1 MELAVGTAAL
11 LSGCVEAMPMH
22 LIYKFVIG
30 VLALG
35 LSQGAFAA
43 CDQNGIGHAAPN
55 TRKAGMNIL
64 KNRRIDPTITRSV
77 SVAEVLAYPDQD
89 DPNLEASDGVVL
101 RGQLLQAVHEGA
113 ESPNCGVEKDYHI
126 FIGAIDA
133 AHPQG
138 AHLTS
143 TQVKSRKRHAVVVEL
158 TPNIQDEHPHW
169 GNALQTLAGK
179 NVCITGWLLYDYEHH
194 PQIGHTRG
202 TLWEVHP
209 VTGIALLQPDGT
221 CSSWEP

>member
-1 MELAVGTAAL
+1 MQAVRIIIGLISLAA
-11 LSGCVEAMPMH
+11 
-22 LIYKFVIG
+22 
-30 VLALG
+30 
-35 LSQGAFAA
+35 SQGAFAA

-64 KNRRIDPTITRSV
+64 KNRRIEPIVTRPL
-77 SVAEVLAYPDQD
+77 SVAEMLAYPDRD
-89 DPNLEASDGVVL
+89 DANLEASDGVVL

-113 ESPNCGVEKDYHI
+113 ESPNCGAEHDYHI

-138 AHLTS
+138 AHLTNA
-143 TQVKSRKRHAVVVEL
+143 QVRSRKKHAVVVEL
-158 TPNIQDEHPHW
+158 TPNIQDLHPDW
-169 GNALQTLAGK
+169 GNRLEQELAGK

-209 VTGIALLQPDGT
+209 VTGIGLLQSDGSCT
-221 CSSWEP
+221 PWEQP

>member
-1 MELAVGTAAL
+1 MGMRVRAK
-11 LSGCVEAMPMH
+11 
-22 LIYKFVIG
+22 LI
-30 VLALG
+30 LALA
-35 LSQGAFAA
+35 AFLALAFPQAASA

-64 KNRRIDPTITRSV
+64 KNRRATPTALRAV
-77 SVAEVLAYPDQD
+77 SVAEVLAYPDNED
-89 DPNLEASDGVVL
+89 AGLEASDGVVL
-101 RGQLLQAVHEGA
+101 TGQLLQAVHEGA
-113 ESPNCGVEKDYHI
+113 ESPNCGVKKDYHI

-138 AHLTS
+138 AHLTAA
-143 TQVKSRKRHAVVVEL
+143 QVRSRKKRAVVVEL
-158 TPNIQDEHPHW
+158 TPNFQDVHPDWGGRLQEH
-169 GNALQTLAGK
+169 LAGK

-209 VTGIALLQPDGT
+209 VTGIGLLQADGSCVPWT
-221 CSSWEP
+221 AQ